1 MPRIAGIDIPEN
13 KRTEIALTYLYGI
26 GRNNVT
32 DVLKLANVSADKRA
46 KDLDAQEIAR
56 LQHVLERYNIE
67 GNLRK
72 QVHENIQR
80 LKRIGTY
87 RGMRHT
93 ANLPVRGQ
101 RTRVNAR
108 TKRGRRMTVGAL
120 KKEEAAK
127 IETAKTEK
135 TA

>member
-1 MPRIAGIDIPEN
+1 MPRIGGIDIPEN
-13 KRTEIALTYLYGI
+13 KRTEIALTYLYGV
-26 GRNNVT
+26 GPSNVKG
-32 DVLKLANVSADKRA
+32 VLKKANLDPDKRA
-46 KDLDAQEIAR
+46 RELSASELNR
-56 LQHVLERYNIE
+56 LQKVLETYNIE

-80 LKRIGTY
+80 LRRINSY
-87 RGMRHT
+87 RGMRHA
-93 ANLPVRGQ
+93 ANLPTRGQ

-127 IETAKTEK
+127 IETAKSEK
-135 TA
+135 